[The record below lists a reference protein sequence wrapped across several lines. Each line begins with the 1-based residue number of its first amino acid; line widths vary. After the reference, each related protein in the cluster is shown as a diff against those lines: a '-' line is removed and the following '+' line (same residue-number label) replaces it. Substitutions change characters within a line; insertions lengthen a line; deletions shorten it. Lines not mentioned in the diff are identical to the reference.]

1 MKRGVHLASP
11 RLVNHKEILMNSF
24 IRLVAVLL
32 VALLAVAGCA
42 VEGQEKKGN
51 TNPPA
56 TPPPVVEP
64 PVSSTGALT
73 FGVTWP
79 DNPARLLTMSPS
91 SRKNSK
97 SRVTEESALWFRTE
111 VAHAWNARHPKRQV
125 SIPDDSLEPLEVDL
139 NTRWFRTQVELTEPM
154 FADLVWPE
162 TEAVFGVVPT
172 GPTTVDVTA
181 WDGDET
187 FEPTLLSYGSVGVT
201 VLPCADPCGNPT
213 QVTITLAPSNAVVT
227 SPSGFVYG
235 SGTLQDVSA
244 QISFT
249 NYPAGLRKAAFSV
262 YVTDYPADPFTVFD
276 PLCEGNQILTDTSL
290 RECTGTLA
298 SSSALMALA
307 SGTVRLFVIIDG
319 IESCRDFE
327 DGNGC
332 TLLPQDAGAGI
343 PFLSLFS
350 EPLSDAP

>member
-1 MKRGVHLASP
+1 MCSLRLLDSELKRGVHLASP

-32 VALLAVAGCA
+32 VALLAVPRCG

-51 TNPPA
+51 PTPPA

-111 VAHAWNARHPKRQV
+111 VAHAWNARHTKR
-125 SIPDDSLEPLEVDL
+125 
-139 NTRWFRTQVELTEPM
+139 
-154 FADLVWPE
+154 
-162 TEAVFGVVPT
+162 
-172 GPTTVDVTA
+172 
-181 WDGDET
+181 
-187 FEPTLLSYGSVGVT
+187 
-201 VLPCADPCGNPT
+201 

-307 SGTVRLFVIIDG
+307 SGTVLLFVIIDG